1 MYKRILIPVDFTDKN
16 LAALDQVYQLAKWG
30 HGNVILLHV
39 IEKVENIPAKELKQ
53 FYQALEKNA
62 RTKMNQYAKTFAKHS
77 VPVTEKIVYGKR
89 AEEIL
94 RSAVEE
100 DVELI
105 VVSSHKV
112 SANQSW
118 GTLSYQLAIL
128 SPCPVLLVK

>member
-30 HGNVILLHV
+30 HGSVTLLHV

-53 FYQALEKNA
+53 FYQTLEKNA
-62 RTKMNQYAKTFAKHS
+62 RTRMSQYAKTFAKHS

-89 AEEIL
+89 AEEIVRCAL
-94 RSAVEE
+94 DE
-100 DVELI
+100 DIELI

-112 SANQSW
+112 EAPRGWS
-118 GTLSYQLAIL
+118 TLSYQVAIF